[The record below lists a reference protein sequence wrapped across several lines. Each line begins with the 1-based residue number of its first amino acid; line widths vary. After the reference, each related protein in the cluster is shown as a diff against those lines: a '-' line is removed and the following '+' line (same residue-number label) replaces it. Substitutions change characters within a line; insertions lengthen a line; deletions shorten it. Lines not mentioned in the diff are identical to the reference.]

1 MNTLPTFLYNQLL
14 NQYGEEITNKIIDGY
29 TQNRYTTI
37 RINTLKTSVSK
48 VKETLLNLGYEIDE
62 VPWYEKAL
70 IIKNKCENDIKK
82 LDIYEDGQ
90 IYLQS
95 LSSMLPVMILN
106 PKESES
112 ILDMAAAPGSKTTQI
127 GIETNDKALITACE
141 KDKIRFERLKYNVQ
155 KQGINHITFL
165 NEDASGLDDF
175 YSFDKI
181 LLDTPC
187 TGSGTI
193 NLNGIVRFTEE
204 YLKKLVSIQE
214 KLLKKAIKLL
224 EPNSE
229 MIYSTCSILKEEN
242 ENNLMKILNENIE
255 IVPIDEKL
263 FQGVPLLPT
272 SIKGTISVMPN
283 AVYEGFFIAK
293 LRKK

>member
-14 NQYGEEITNKIIDGY
+14 SQYGEEITNKIIDGY

-106 PKESES
+106 PKDGES

-155 KQGINHITFL
+155 KQGINRITFL

-193 NLNGIVRFTEE
+193 NLNGPVRFTEE

-224 EPNSE
+224 KPNSE

-255 IVPIDEKL
+255 IVPIDENL
-263 FQGVPLLPT
+263 FQKVPLLPT

-283 AVYEGFFIAK
+283 TVYEGFFIAK

>member
-1 MNTLPTFLYNQLL
+1 MNTLPTFLYNKLL
-14 NQYGEEITNKIIDGY
+14 SQYGEEITNKIIDGY
-29 TQNRYTTI
+29 TQSRYTTI

-82 LDIYEDGQ
+82 LDIYEDGH

-95 LSSMLPVMILN
+95 LSSMLPVMILS
-106 PKESES
+106 PKDGES

-155 KQGINHITFL
+155 KQGINRITFL
-165 NEDASGLDDF
+165 NEDASSLDDF

-193 NLNGIVRFTEE
+193 NLNGTVRFTEE

-224 EPNSE
+224 KPNSE

-255 IVPIDEKL
+255 IVPIDENL
-263 FQGVPLLPT
+263 FQKVPLLPT

-283 AVYEGFFIAK
+283 TVYEGFFIAK

>member
-1 MNTLPTFLYNQLL
+1 MNTLPTFLYNKLL
-14 NQYGEEITNKIIDGY
+14 NQYGEEITNKIINGY
-29 TQNRYTTI
+29 AQNRYTTI
-37 RINTLKTSVSK
+37 RVNTLKTSVSK

-90 IYLQS
+90 IYMQS
-95 LSSMLPVMILN
+95 LSSMLPVIILN
-106 PKESES
+106 PKENES
-112 ILDMAAAPGSKTTQI
+112 ILDMASAPGSKTTQI

-155 KQGINHITFL
+155 KQGIKHITFL
-165 NEDASGLDDF
+165 NEDASNLDDF
-175 YSFDKI
+175 YSFDEI

-193 NLNGIVRFTEE
+193 NLNQNIKFTEE

-214 KLLKKAIKLL
+214 KLLRKAIKLL
-224 EPNSE
+224 KPNSE
-229 MIYSTCSILKEEN
+229 MVYSTCSILKEEN
-242 ENNLMKILNENIE
+242 ENNLKKILNENIE
-255 IVPIDEKL
+255 IVPIDEQL
-263 FQGVPLLPT
+263 FKSIPLLPT
-272 SIKGTISVMPN
+272 SIKGTINVMPN
-283 AVYEGFFIAK
+283 NIYEGFFIAK
-293 LRKK
+293 IRKK